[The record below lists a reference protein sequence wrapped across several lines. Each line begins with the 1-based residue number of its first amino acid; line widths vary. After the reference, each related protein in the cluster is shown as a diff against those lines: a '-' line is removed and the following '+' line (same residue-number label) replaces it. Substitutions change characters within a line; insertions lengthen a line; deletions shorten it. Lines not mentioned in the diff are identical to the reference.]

1 MRAFPQLCAGL
12 ALAALPV
19 LAQQDLNLAS
29 FDRVWTAIRD
39 THWEARPG
47 GLDWQAIREEYRPR
61 VERARSTEEARAA
74 MQEMLARLK
83 QTHFAIVP
91 AAVYAEL
98 EEDGGE
104 ASAGL
109 DLRVLQGQAVVTAV
123 DPGSGAE
130 AAGVRPGWVVRRARG
145 QLLATL
151 IEQAAANPEIHE
163 LQLTRAL
170 LARLSGRPGAK
181 IPVEFLD
188 GDDRAVTLELGLV
201 PPRGALAQFGNLPPT
216 PVWYEERRLGQ
227 VAYVRFNA
235 FLDLPRIV
243 PAFGQTVAGCGDCA
257 GLILDL
263 RGNPGGI
270 GGMAMSLA
278 GFLVQE
284 AGLRLGTMY
293 MKDATLN
300 FVINPR
306 PEVFTGPVAILIDGM
321 SASTAEILAGGLQDL
336 GRARVFGTRSA
347 AAALPSV
354 FERLPNGDGFQ
365 HAVANYVSSG
375 GKALEGHGVLP
386 DVEVRLTRQALLE
399 GRDPVIDSAVA
410 WIEGI
415 SR

>member
-1 MRAFPQLCAGL
+1 MRAFSHLCAGL

-19 LAQQDLNLAS
+19 LAQPDLNLAS

-39 THWEARPG
+39 THWEAKPG
-47 GLDWQAIREEYRPR
+47 GLDWQAMREEYRPR
-61 VERARSTEEARAA
+61 VERAGNTEEARAV
-74 MQEMLARLK
+74 MQEMLGRLK

-91 AAVYAEL
+91 AAVYSAL

-104 ASAGL
+104 ASTGI
-109 DLRVLQGQAVVTAV
+109 DLRVLEGQAVVTAV
-123 DPGSGAE
+123 DAGSPAD
-130 AAGVRPGWVVRRARG
+130 AAGVRSGWVVRRARG
-145 QLLATL
+145 QPLAAL

-170 LARLSGRPGAK
+170 LARLSGRPGGKVA
-181 IPVEFLD
+181 VEFLD
-188 GDDRAVTLELGLV
+188 GDDRPVMLELPLAA
-201 PPRGALAQFGNLPPT
+201 PRGALAQFGNLPPM
-216 PVWYEERRLGQ
+216 PVWYEERRLGR
-227 VAYVRFNA
+227 VAYVRFNV

-243 PAFGQTVAGCGDCA
+243 PAFGQTVAGCGTCS

-278 GFLVQE
+278 GFLVEQ
-284 AGLRLGTMY
+284 ADLRLGTMY
-293 MKDATLN
+293 MKDTALN

-306 PEVFTGPVAILIDGM
+306 PDVFSGPVAILVDGL
-321 SASTAEILAGGLQDL
+321 SASTSEILAGGLQDL

-365 HAVANYVSSG
+365 HAVANYVSRG
-375 GKALEGHGVLP
+375 GKALEGHGVVP
-386 DVEVRLTRQALLE
+386 DVEVKLTRRALLE

-410 WIEGI
+410 WIEGT